1 MQIFW
6 GIVVTALSLLC
17 WGGQTVVWLAPATGV
32 RLNLS
37 EAEADVEPTYWADIR
52 GEAAWDFCTLW
63 TLVVAGVLLIIDHPA
78 WAWFG
83 LVGGG
88 MYVYFAGRG
97 IFTRASMQRRGF
109 RVGAPLNL
117 RLGYN
122 LLAIW
127 GLMGLIT
134 IAAAAMAIT
143 TLSSRC

>member
-17 WGGQTVVWLAPATGV
+17 WGGQAVVWLAPATGV

-37 EAEADVEPTYWADIR
+37 EAEADVEPVYWADIR
-52 GEAAWDFCTLW
+52 GEAAWDLFTLW
-63 TLVVAGVLLIIDHPA
+63 TLVVAGVLLIIDNPA
-78 WAWFG
+78 WAYFG

-88 MYVYFAGRG
+88 MYVCFAGRG
-97 IFTRASMQRRGF
+97 ISTRASMQRRGF

-117 RLGYN
+117 KLGYA

-127 GLMGLIT
+127 GLMGLIV
-134 IAAAAMAIT
+134 IAAAVVA
-143 TLSSRC
+143 LSTS